1 MKASSTLY
9 SLIFGL
15 LFFSA
20 LALGQQKPVLK
31 GNGKF
36 KTTQPKELLKD
47 PKAIKA
53 DSIAKSKLSVP
64 VDTLNAAQ
72 ALKLKPFKK
81 NAHASYYHQKFN
93 GKRTSSGIRFDNN
106 KYTAAH
112 RKFPFG
118 TKLKITNE
126 VNHKSVI
133 VEVIDRGPF
142 TKGREIDL
150 TRKAFME
157 IVDNKNSG
165 KVMVTIEEIIP
176 AVPLAK

>member
-1 MKASSTLY
+1 MKKYAYL
-9 SLIFGL
+9 LLLVLGL
-15 LFFSA
+15 QFLPSKGFA
-20 LALGQQKPVLK
+20 QQKPAAK
-31 GNGKF
+31 GSEKI
-36 KTTQPKELLKD
+36 KITQPKELLKD
-47 PKAIKA
+47 SKAVKI
-53 DSIAKSKLSVP
+53 DSIAKSKAVADSL
-64 VDTLNAAQ
+64 AAIPPMK
-72 ALKLKPFKK
+72 LKLFKK
-81 NAHASYYHQKFN
+81 NAHASYYNQKFH
-93 GKRTSSGIRFDNN
+93 GKRTSSGVRFDNA

-142 TKGREIDL
+142 SKGREIDL
-150 TRKAFME
+150 TKKAFME

-176 AVPLAK
+176 AIPPVPAK